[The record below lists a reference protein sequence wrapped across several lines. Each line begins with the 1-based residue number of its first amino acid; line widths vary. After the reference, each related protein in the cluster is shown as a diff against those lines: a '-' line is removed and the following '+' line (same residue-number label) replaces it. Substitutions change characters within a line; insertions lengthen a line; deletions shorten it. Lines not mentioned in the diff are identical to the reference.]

1 MDFREMP
8 VLMKEQKE
16 NGKKDL
22 YIEIT
27 KVLTDA
33 TEKVQT
39 RKEKLDLLEALIGT
53 LENMDFQ
60 IYELYRALADCFK
73 KVQKELLAEYEDLE
87 EQGFILKA
95 PCRINDT
102 VYVKTRYS
110 VARPYEIVECRV
122 SKIAALS
129 SGKGASITC
138 AGRYENGNPYN
149 GNFRISLFGKKVFTN
164 KEEAE
169 KHLND

>member
-1 MDFREMP
+1 
-8 VLMKEQKE
+8 MKRLTNRYS
-16 NGKKDL
+16 NGEAFIMNCTL
-22 YIEIT
+22 QTTNGIEDII
-27 KVLTDA
+27 
-33 TEKVQT
+33 
-39 RKEKLDLLEALIGT
+39 EKLA
-53 LENMDFQ
+53 
-60 IYELYRALADCFK
+60 Y
-73 KVQKELLAEYEDLE
+73 YEDLE

-95 PCRINDT
+95 PCRIDDT

-110 VARPYEIVECRV
+110 VARPYEIVKCRV

-149 GNFRISLFGKKVFTN
+149 GNFRLSSFGKKVFTS